1 MVAYREEE
9 HLWKLQEEQELQ
21 DALANTKRDA
31 ETTGKGSTWT
41 VQDSTEAG
49 APLVTVMVP
58 PLQALDSS
66 QQLGLSDDN
75 LTELEVTLSNPNL
88 HPEDRQFAQSVK
100 FKNAKKMVSGNV
112 TTAR

>member
-1 MVAYREEE
+1 M
-9 HLWKLQEEQELQ
+9 Q
-21 DALANTKRDA
+21 DALANAKHDT

-58 PLQALDSS
+58 PLQALDSG
-66 QQLGLSDDN
+66 QQLELSDDN
-75 LTELEVTLSNPNL
+75 LTELEVALSNPNL
-88 HPEDRQFAQSVK
+88 RPEDQQFAKSAK